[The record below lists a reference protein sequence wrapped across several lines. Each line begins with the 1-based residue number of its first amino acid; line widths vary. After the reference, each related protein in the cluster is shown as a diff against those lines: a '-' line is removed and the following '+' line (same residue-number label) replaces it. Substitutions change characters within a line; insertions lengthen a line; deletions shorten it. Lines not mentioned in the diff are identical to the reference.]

1 MFGALGEGGRLAGVR
16 DKTKHSVML
25 LMRGKT
31 GVCGYRVVGG
41 WARWRASGEMNKRR
55 ANSEAGRGC

>member
-1 MFGALGEGGRLAGVR
+1 VFGALGEGGRLAGVR
-16 DKTKHSVML
+16 DKRKHSVMM
-25 LMRGKT
+25 MRGKT

-41 WARWRASGEMNKRR
+41 WARRRASGEMNKGR